1 MRRGHLLGLAAA
13 LAAVGLAIFF
23 YKVERLGFPLA
34 PQEKIQVWTVE
45 ARADFRRSGVGPV
58 KASLRIPHE
67 PPGFDVIRENF
78 VSRGY
83 GLATSEAKN
92 VRIATWS
99 KRRTSGEQSLYYQ
112 VTVAADPDRE
122 GRRDVPTFPDI
133 PELEEPRQSALMEI
147 VERAR
152 GESADIATFTSA
164 VLRGLNEES
173 PDETLSL
180 LLDGVNGSFQ
190 RAALAV
196 TILAGARIPAE
207 VAQAVVLRDQ
217 RESSFV
223 PMLAVHNGE
232 EWLYFNPVTGDRGR
246 SPRVLIWTWGSE
258 PAFTTDRGSGRSV
271 TLTVRRSLG
280 DAMEVAERRAE
291 LSGSRIVDFSTLSLP
306 LDAQE
311 LYRVLL
317 MLPLGAFLI
326 IIMRN
331 FVGVQTFGTFMPI
344 LIALAFRET
353 KLGNGILLFV
363 IVVSVGL
370 LIRLYLE
377 KLHLLLV
384 PRLASVF
391 TVVVLV
397 LLAISILSHR
407 LGVETGLS
415 VALFPMVILTMVIER
430 MSIVWEERGAGD
442 AVKEGFG
449 TLVVASLAYVLMG
462 QENLEHLMF
471 VFPELLLVLLAV
483 MLLAGRYTGYRLSE
497 LFRFKAI
504 YSGIPSDKSGGPGP

>member
-1 MRRGHLLGLAAA
+1 MLGIAGA
-13 LAAVGLAIFF
+13 LAVIGLSIFF
-23 YKVERLGFPLA
+23 YKVERLGFPVV
-34 PQEKIQVWTVE
+34 PEEKVQIWTVE
-45 ARADFRRSGVGPV
+45 ARADFRRTGVGPV
-58 KASLRIPHE
+58 KAALRIPKS
-67 PPGFDVIRENF
+67 PPGFDLIRENF

-83 GLATSEAKN
+83 GLATAEERN
-92 VRIATWS
+92 TRTATWS
-99 KRRTSGEQSLYYQ
+99 KRRASGEQSLYYQ
-112 VTVAADPDRE
+112 VTVAGDPDRE
-122 GRRDVPTFPDI
+122 GRDDVPGFPDI
-133 PELEEPRQSALMEI
+133 PSLKEPRQSALMEI
-147 VERAR
+147 VEEAR

-164 VLRGLNEES
+164 VLRRINAET
-173 PDETLSL
+173 PDETMNL
-180 LLDGVNGSFQ
+180 LLDGVDGSFS

-196 TILAGARIPAE
+196 TVLAGARIPAE
-207 VAQAVVLRDQ
+207 VAHAVVLRDQ
-217 RESSFV
+217 RESSFI
-223 PMLAVHNGE
+223 PILAVHNGDQ
-232 EWLYFNPVTGDRGR
+232 WLYFNPVTGDRGL
-246 SPRVLIWTWGSE
+246 SPRVLIWTWGSD
-258 PAFTTDRGSGRSV
+258 PAFSTEGGSGRSV

-317 MLPLGAFLI
+317 TLPIGAFLI
-326 IIMRN
+326 VIMRN

-363 IVVSVGL
+363 LVVSTGL

-407 LGVETGLS
+407 LGVEIGLS

-430 MSIVWEERGAGD
+430 MSIVWEERGPGD
-442 AVKEGFG
+442 AVKEGLG
-449 TLVVASLAYVLMG
+449 TLFVASLAYVLMG
-462 QENLEHLMF
+462 EESIEHLMF
-471 VFPELLLVLLAV
+471 VFPELLLVLLAAT
-483 MLLAGRYTGYRLSE
+483 LLTGRYTGYRLSE
-497 LFRFKAI
+497 LIRFKAI
-504 YSGIPSDKSGGPGP
+504 TGERPGGPAA